1 MKTLVIGGNEGFW
14 NYKEKQNSDY
24 DINGVEN
31 WAFALQGDYI
41 GGNAI
46 TLDLI
51 NKYDLVISN
60 LNFDKAPYMKQ
71 AKSIVVNRN
80 SNVKWITLIE
90 NDALV
95 YLGALHKVKFLLD
108 HSDLIIGINTHSM
121 PFLKSMTTTPI
132 ELIGIPYNIDRIVKL
147 RKPIAERNKRT
158 MLLANPLKQTN
169 EFQLIAKTDY
179 PYTMLIPKYS
189 RNLKNVIALTKKH
202 NTLTLD
208 KEFYLKL
215 VEKRLSA
222 KIENYFYTAPLA
234 IFLKYLSSHYMAL
247 NLDERYTWSR
257 NVLDCAALGVPVVS
271 TANTEHTAQL
281 FPELMV
287 ANCFALDHA
296 SELTHRLY
304 NDPEFY
310 AKQANPDL
318 SYFEQY
324 NYTQIKERLLNSLG
338 NTNG

>member
-1 MKTLVIGGNEGFW
+1 MKALVIGGNEGFW

-46 TLDLI
+46 KLDLI

-60 LNFDKAPYMKQ
+60 LNFDKVPYMKQ

-80 SNVKWITLIE
+80 SNVKWVTLIE

-121 PFLKSMTTTPI
+121 PFLRSMTSTKV
-132 ELIGIPYNIDRIVKL
+132 ELIGIPYNIERIFKL
-147 RKPIAERNKRT
+147 RKSIDNRNNRT
-158 MLLANPLKQTN
+158 ILFSNPLRQTN
-169 EFQLIAKTDY
+169 EYQTIKKTDY
-179 PYTMLIPKYS
+179 PYAMLIPKHT
-189 RNLKNVIALTKKH
+189 RTLKNLIAYTKK
-202 NTLTLD
+202 NKSFTID
-208 KEFYLKL
+208 RDYYLKKI
-215 VEKRLSA
+215 ENRLGT
-222 KIENYFYTAPLA
+222 KIENYFLTAP
-234 IFLKYLSSHYMAL
+234 ISKYLEYLSNNYIAL
-247 NLDERYTWSR
+247 NLDDRYTWSR
-257 NVLDCAALGVPVVS
+257 NVLDCAALGLPIIS

-296 SELTHRLY
+296 TELTHRLY
-304 NDPEFY
+304 NDKEFY

-318 SYFEQY
+318 SYFEQF
-324 NYTQIKERLLNSLG
+324 NYTQIKERLLNSLDNG
-338 NTNG
+338 NG